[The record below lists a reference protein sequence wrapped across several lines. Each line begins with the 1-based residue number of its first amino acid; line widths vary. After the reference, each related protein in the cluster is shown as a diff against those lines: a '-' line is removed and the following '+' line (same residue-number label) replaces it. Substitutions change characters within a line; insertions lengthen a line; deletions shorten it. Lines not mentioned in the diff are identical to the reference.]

1 MSLAT
6 LKKKTGAKYNN
17 SSVGTGFAL
26 NGTHRNQGYV
36 GQTSLSRS
44 LISTPMVGTVAKGH
58 GGNNGAYPNKI
69 IKPTISQCLEDSKVI
84 KESTLS
90 SKGMIREK
98 YQWAWRG
105 GVHAPAKSADSNN
118 FNYSS
123 YRTEKAKTDT
133 LSSFDISGCEILPG
147 VVYPSARSVF
157 TNATFFTYPEFSNPA
172 YGIPSLSTRRLYAY
186 DFRRNDLSRSI
197 AFTNLYPR
205 GVGNFVEVGTPVSV
219 TSEGVVLA
227 PTSVNQ
233 NDDNISANVQT
244 ITFPD
249 RQTLVFKFKVT
260 TFDSES
266 PSGDSRSLFHIVDDL
281 ANPQLQNV
289 ELFSIMYV
297 RRDGID
303 QYTYNDGTSD
313 IICDGPHSGEKQG
326 TMVIRY
332 GKTSK
337 DLTGNRF
344 NGYYY
349 HSADQIELNTFY
361 TMIIDFELLNTTGAD
376 PQRDAGRIKLVKM
389 FKSDAQEGVSG
400 LQLPYEEPTHQFN
413 FPTAMNIE
421 INAASHDANRY
432 SDQSGQVG
440 PYSSISPVFRK
451 IMDPGKIMIG
461 SQLDYTSTPVGG
473 DGAQRPGDHPNPNH
487 LIEDSGFAV
496 VSHLQL
502 FSGEFTNTDIANWY
516 LKYQIHVP
524 TIVKQVMNLIQ
535 QNILVRRVGTDQMWT
550 QNREDYNHID
560 QSQHIERIKS
570 KCTSEDTVLKTRNS
584 RGTPFVGFR

>member
-17 SSVGTGFAL
+17 NSVGTGFAL

-90 SKGMIREK
+90 SKGMIRER

-105 GVHAPAKSADSNN
+105 GIHAPAKSADSNN

-133 LSSFDISGCEILPG
+133 LGSFDISGCEILPG
-147 VVYPSARSVF
+147 VVYPAPRSVF
-157 TNATFFTYPEFSNPA
+157 TKATFFTYPEVVNPA
-172 YGIPSLSTRRLYAY
+172 YGTTSLHLRRLYAY
-186 DFRRNDLSRSI
+186 DFRRNDLSKAA
-197 AFTNLYPR
+197 AFQNLKVP
-205 GVGNFVEVGTPVSV
+205 GTATFQDSGTPTSV
-219 TSEGVVLA
+219 TSEGLFLA

-233 NDDNISANVQT
+233 NDDSIVANVQN

-266 PSGDSRSLFHIVDDL
+266 PSGDSRSLFHICDETT
-281 ANPQLQNV
+281 NPQLENV

-297 RRDGID
+297 RRTGID
-303 QYTYNDGTSD
+303 QYTHTAGGVDTVCN
-313 IICDGPHSGEKQG
+313 GPHFGESQG

-332 GKTSK
+332 GRTSK
-337 DLTGNRF
+337 DTTGNRL

-349 HSADQIELNTFY
+349 HSADQIQLNTFY
-361 TMIIDFELLNTTGAD
+361 TMIIDFELLNTTGED
-376 PQRDAGRIKLVKM
+376 PQRDAGIIKLVKM
-389 FKSDAQEGVSG
+389 FKSDKLPGSNVQE
-400 LQLPYEEPTHQFN
+400 PYLEPQNQFN
-413 FPTAMNIE
+413 WPTAMNIE

-432 SDQSGQVG
+432 QDASGQVG

-451 IMDPGKIMIG
+451 IMDPGKIIVG
-461 SQLDYTSTPVGG
+461 SQLDFTGTPVGG
-473 DGAQRPGDHPNPNH
+473 DGAQRPTNYPNPNH

-502 FSGEFTNTDIANWY
+502 FSGEFVVNDIANWY
-516 LKYQIHVP
+516 LKYQQQQP
-524 TIVKQVMNLIQ
+524 TLIEKRMNLVQ

-550 QNREDYNHID
+550 KNREDFNHID
-560 QSQHIERIKS
+560 QSQHIERVKS
-570 KCTSEDTVLKTRNS
+570 KCTTEDTLLKTRNS

>member
-44 LISTPMVGTVAKGH
+44 IISTPMVGKSAKGH

-69 IKPTISQCLEDSKVI
+69 IKLSTNQCLEDSKVI

-105 GVHAPAKSADSNN
+105 GIHAPAKSADSNN

-123 YRTEKAKTDT
+123 YRTEKTKTDT

-147 VVYPSARSVF
+147 VVYPAPRSVF
-157 TNATFFTYPEFSNPA
+157 TNATIFTFPEVTNPE
-172 YGIPSLSTRRLYAY
+172 YGTQSLHIRRLYAY
-186 DFRRNDLSRSI
+186 DFRRNDLNKEI
-197 AFTNLYPR
+197 GFQNLLTP
-205 GVGNFVEVGTPVSV
+205 GLASFQDSGTPTSV
-219 TSEGVVLA
+219 TGEGVVLE

-233 NDDNISANVQT
+233 NDDNISANVKG
-244 ITFPD
+244 ITFTD
-249 RQTLVFKFKVT
+249 RQTLVIKFKIT
-260 TFDSES
+260 TFNSES
-266 PSGDSRSLFHIVDDL
+266 PSGDARSIFHIIDDTTT
-281 ANPQLQNV
+281 PELQNV
-289 ELFSIMYV
+289 ELFSIMYL

-303 QYTYNDGTSD
+303 QYIFNPDGTSD
-313 IICDGPHSGEKQG
+313 TVCNGPHNGEKQG
-326 TMVIRY
+326 TIAIRY
-332 GKTSK
+332 GRTSK
-337 DLTGNRF
+337 DIIGNRL

-349 HSADQIELNTFY
+349 HSADQIELDTFY
-361 TMIIDFELLNTTGAD
+361 TMILDFELLNTTGPD

-389 FKSDAQEGVSG
+389 FKSDKLTFTGAQE
-400 LQLPYEEPTHQFN
+400 PYLEPQSQFN
-413 FPTAMNIE
+413 FPDAMNIE
-421 INAASHDANRY
+421 INAASHNANRY
-432 SDQSGQVG
+432 SDESGVAG

-461 SQLDYTSTPVGG
+461 SQLDFTGTPVGG
-473 DGAQRPGDHPNPNH
+473 DGAQKPGSDPNPNH
-487 LIEDSGFAV
+487 LIEDSAFGV

-502 FSGEFTNTDIANWY
+502 FSGEFTANDIANWY
-516 LKYQIHVP
+516 NKYQERSP
-524 TIVKQVMNLIQ
+524 TIITRVANLVQ

-560 QSQHIERIKS
+560 QSQHIERVKS
-570 KCTSEDTVLKTRNS
+570 KCTKEDTVLKTRNS
-584 RGTPFVGFR
+584 KGTPFVGFR

>member
-17 SSVGTGFAL
+17 NSVGTGFAL

-58 GGNNGAYPNKI
+58 GGNNGAYPKKI

-90 SKGMIREK
+90 SKGMIRER

-105 GVHAPAKSADSNN
+105 GIHAPAKSADSNN

-123 YRTEKAKTDT
+123 YRTEKTKTNT

-147 VVYPSARSVF
+147 VVYPAPRSVF
-157 TNATFFTYPEFSNPA
+157 TNATIFTFPEVPNPD
-172 YGIPSLSTRRLYAY
+172 YGTSLHTRRLYAY
-186 DFRRNDLSRSI
+186 DFRRNDFSKAI
-197 AFTNLYPR
+197 AFQNLGRP
-205 GVGNFVEVGTPVSV
+205 GTATFQDNGTPTSV
-219 TSEGVVLA
+219 TSEGVVFA

-233 NDDNISANVQT
+233 NDDNILADVRS
-244 ITFPD
+244 ISFPD

-266 PSGDSRSLFHIVDDL
+266 PSGDSRSLFHIVDDVT
-281 ANPQLQNV
+281 NPELQNV

-297 RRDGID
+297 RRLGRD
-303 QYTYNDGTSD
+303 QYTYSAGGVDTVVN
-313 IICDGPHSGEKQG
+313 GPHYDKQPG
-326 TMVIRY
+326 TMIIRY

-337 DLTGNRF
+337 DITGNRF

-349 HSADQIELNTFY
+349 HSVDQIELNTFY
-361 TMIIDFELLNTTGAD
+361 TMIIDFELLNTTGED
-376 PQRDAGRIKLVKM
+376 PQRDAGRIKLLKM
-389 FKSDAQEGVSG
+389 FKSE
-400 LQLPYEEPTHQFN
+400 QLSSTGALEPYNEPQNQFN
-413 FPTAMNIE
+413 FASAMNIE
-421 INAASHDANRY
+421 INEANHDANRY
-432 SDQSGQVG
+432 SDASGQVG
-440 PYSSISPVFRK
+440 VYSSISPVFRK
-451 IMDPGKIMIG
+451 IMDPGRIMLG
-461 SQLDYTSTPVGG
+461 SQLDFTGTPVGG
-473 DGAQRPGDHPNPNH
+473 DGAQRPTDHPNPNH
-487 LIEDSGFAV
+487 LIEDSGFAII
-496 VSHLQL
+496 SHLQL
-502 FSGEFTNTDIANWY
+502 FSGEFTANDIQNWY
-516 LKYQIHVP
+516 NTYQIQVP
-524 TIVKQVMNLIQ
+524 TIVTRVANLVQ

-560 QSQHIERIKS
+560 QSQHVERIKS
-570 KCTSEDTVLKTRNS
+570 KCTSEDTVLKTRNT